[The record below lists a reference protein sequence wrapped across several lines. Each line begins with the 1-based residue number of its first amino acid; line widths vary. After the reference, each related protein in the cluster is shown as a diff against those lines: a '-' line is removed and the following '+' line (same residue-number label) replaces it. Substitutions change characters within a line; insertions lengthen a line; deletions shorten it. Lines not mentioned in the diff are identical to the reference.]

1 VHGGGFMKKISILF
15 IAFIVWDFL
24 MLLGC
29 NNQNI
34 TNPQITPQ
42 PYTNKLESDDKVSE
56 MDWKS
61 KYKVIRKV
69 KFHVLMNEYLDNN
82 DKDNP
87 NLSLLVRE
95 YWCFD
100 GTGEF
105 NQIYPVTNKIALD
118 KSNEIKSALDFKNQ
132 IIKLN
137 SNSNSLKL
145 MENTIISDIILNQWV
160 EQQYDDEFEYSKES
174 PKGLTYE
181 MLEKSTQ

>member
-1 VHGGGFMKKISILF
+1 MKKISILF
-15 IAFIVWDFL
+15 IAFIVLSFL

-42 PYTNKLESDDKVSE
+42 PYTNKLDSDDKVSE
-56 MDWKS
+56 IDWKS

-69 KFHVLMNEYLDNN
+69 KFHVLINEYLDNN

-105 NQIYPVTNKIALD
+105 SQIYPVTNKIALD
-118 KSNEIKSALDFKNQ
+118 N
-132 IIKLN
+132 
-137 SNSNSLKL
+137 L
-145 MENTIISDIILNQWV
+145 M
-160 EQQYDDEFEYSKES
+160 K
-174 PKGLTYE
+174 
-181 MLEKSTQ
+181 